1 MGLLDT
7 LTAGVGKLGQ
17 AAGKAI
23 DETRLQMEIMRAR
36 RRKDNAARDLGYLVF
51 RVSQGAL
58 VSPGE
63 QDALLKRIAD
73 AEKEVE
79 RLEAEVRKVRQAGKA
94 APPANE
100 PPKSEPPGP
109 APPTGGSAGGAPP
122 GGAGSPAGGGA
133 PPEQTPGAASAE
145 PAAPGADSA
154 TP

>member
-79 RLEAEVRKVRQAGKA
+79 RLEAEVRAVRQSGKG
-94 APPANE
+94 APPSGE
-100 PPKSEPPGP
+100 PPPPKAEPPSDGPAGGP
-109 APPTGGSAGGAPP
+109 APDGPA
-122 GGAGSPAGGGA
+122 SPAGGGTSPGPKA
-133 PPEQTPGAASAE
+133 GAAGTE
-145 PAAPGADSA
+145 PATPAPDAA